1 MEEHTPPMGAS
12 SQGVGR
18 GRRQRVF
25 IRINKIKEKIIY
37 FYSLSVNYNNRSP
50 AVGNDSQ
57 NGIHCCRQAAIIYE
71 LTNNILMNNNISRLY
86 FIMTRT
92 TLFNQKTVN
101 YAADLLAILMAMR
114 IRHGRSRAT
123 LDATGLRQRASIR
136 PVLPQ
141 RTPWSSILA

>member
-1 MEEHTPPMGAS
+1 MRS
-12 SQGVGR
+12 SLKG
-18 GRRQRVF
+18 F
-25 IRINKIKEKIIY
+25 SRINKIKGKIIY

-57 NGIHCCRQAAIIYE
+57 NGINCRRRAAIIYE
-71 LTNNILMNNNISRLY
+71 LTNNILTIKSVARLY
-86 FIMTRT
+86 FIMTRIV
-92 TLFNQKTVN
+92 LFSYGYAQQIINNRKN
-101 YAADLLAILMAMR
+101 AADLLAILMAMR